1 MDEHNIGLVLA
12 DHRITGV
19 LKGYLLQVTLG
30 FNCLNKLDLD
40 DQTLRLYLQAAA
52 DEIARL
58 TGRPCSI
65 MDPATLHYKRP
76 QMLPYLRDLIQ
87 QRAAWKEPT
96 KKKQP
101 VTLPIIDSIHDMAN
115 EVAQQSSLTAAFL
128 SVEYTV
134 YDWERVVIYTG
145 SRIAEYGQSSSATAS
160 TSSGFKFASGKKYA
174 KAPMS
179 NAAGVW
185 AGFPIAFIATD
196 FTFWD
201 INMCKL
207 ESSICLDQKASA
219 VIFEIHIRFRFDKSK
234 HNFTIRKFRRQQKI
248 KFDLVIGV
256 INIFRRASMLKIP
269 AHEPIGQYRQ
279 RNGNIICLR
288 DKDVRDVL
296 RAACLRAYPDPT
308 HYCRIHIDGLVA
320 HSNRVTAA
328 LCLLLGGATID
339 EIAFR
344 LRWEPGSVPTYLREC
359 FIGIDVIM
367 RKAIAG
373 AYLTAT

>member
-1 MDEHNIGLVLA
+1 
-12 DHRITGV
+12 
-19 LKGYLLQVTLG
+19 
-30 FNCLNKLDLD
+30 
-40 DQTLRLYLQAAA
+40 
-52 DEIARL
+52 
-58 TGRPCSI
+58 
-65 MDPATLHYKRP
+65 
-76 QMLPYLRDLIQ
+76 
-87 QRAAWKEPT
+87 
-96 KKKQP
+96 
-101 VTLPIIDSIHDMAN
+101 
-115 EVAQQSSLTAAFL
+115 
-128 SVEYTV
+128 
-134 YDWERVVIYTG
+134 
-145 SRIAEYGQSSSATAS
+145 
-160 TSSGFKFASGKKYA
+160 
-174 KAPMS
+174 
-179 NAAGVW
+179 
-185 AGFPIAFIATD
+185 
-196 FTFWD
+196 
-201 INMCKL
+201 
-207 ESSICLDQKASA
+207 
-219 VIFEIHIRFRFDKSK
+219 
-234 HNFTIRKFRRQQKI
+234 
-248 KFDLVIGV
+248 
-256 INIFRRASMLKIP
+256 MLKIP